1 MKTQKT
7 KTTNDTTIEITTITT
22 SCSSYSD
29 DSNTGNIQQKSIT
42 ESTLRQLKKISN
54 SNMHVMLRWLKFRRE
69 SEFEVLNASNFE
81 PSQDFR
87 A

>member
-29 DSNTGNIQQKSIT
+29 DSNTGIIQRKKYYGEYLEIAQKDIEGANVT
-42 ESTLRQLKKISN
+42 CRNKHVILR
-54 SNMHVMLRWLKFRRE
+54 
-69 SEFEVLNASNFE
+69 
-81 PSQDFR
+81 
-87 A
+87 